1 MARVNIYV
9 TFKKSVLDPQGRA
22 VQHALHSLGFNE
34 VADVRVGRYIQ
45 LQVEAKNKKELKK
58 RVDKMCHQL
67 LSNPVIEDYTF
78 DIEK

>member
-1 MARVNIYV
+1 MAKVNIYV
-9 TFKKSVLDPQGRA
+9 TLKKSVLDPQGRA
-22 VQHALHSLGFNE
+22 VQHALSSLGFKE
-34 VADVRVGRYIQ
+34 VAEVRVGRFIQ
-45 LQVEAKNKKELKK
+45 LQVESKNKKELQK

>member
-1 MARVNIYV
+1 MIKVNIYV

-22 VQHALHSLGFNE
+22 VQHALHSLGFKE
-34 VADVRVGRYIQ
+34 VAEVRVGRFIQ
-45 LQVEAKNKKELKK
+45 LQVEAKNKTELQK

-78 DIEK
+78 EFEK

>member
-1 MARVNIYV
+1 MTKVNIYV

-22 VQHALHSLGFNE
+22 VQHALHSLGFKE
-34 VADVRVGRYIQ
+34 VAEVRVGRFVQ

-78 DIEK
+78 EIK